1 MLSRF
6 LSSIC
11 AALLLACS
19 HVHLCAAAE
28 DLALPV
34 VNAHFE
40 YAAKD
45 ASEEKRSLNEAVS
58 FKTRARQVRAN
69 IERDLEVLDAFLEK
83 SAAHLK

>member
-6 LSSIC
+6 LSIC

-19 HVHLCAAAE
+19 HVRLCAASE
-28 DLALPV
+28 DLSLPV

-45 ASEEKRSLNEAVS
+45 ASEQKKSLNEAVS
-58 FKTRARQVRAN
+58 FKTRTRQVRAN
-69 IERDLEVLDAFLEK
+69 IERDIEVLDEFLEK
-83 SAAHLK
+83 SAAFLK